1 LHQITSNLINSLIFT
16 ITGTEQFAKKFLM
29 MKFALNLVELRPL
42 LKINIRQVI
51 IGYSSAFFIDAA
63 HNVK

>member
-1 LHQITSNLINSLIFT
+1 
-16 ITGTEQFAKKFLM
+16 M